1 MRTLITGI
9 RRLAKRARRV
19 DTLQWAAVDS
29 YADLLG
35 AARPSIIWLA
45 HPTALKPNDR
55 LLFAELAN
63 EEVRAEHFREQP
75 QPAGIGL
82 GCLEDAVVSGA
93 SLVGSTTTLYRLG
106 PAAPL
111 YIDQYLGQDPLS
123 NGPPVG
129 SRRLQRRTS
138 RNVSGL
144 SVLLTHWNS
153 GVYGHWLLEGMPKL
167 LLLRRIAAHL
177 PAFRIVLPR
186 SLPDWVARWIELVL
200 PEAALECY
208 DERKEY
214 LRCEK
219 LLIPTV
225 VMHPEHF
232 FHPLLSSLLD
242 ELCRS
247 TAAPASDRR
256 RLFVTRVAASRYRKL
271 ANQSQIEEIAAQEGL
286 TLFTPE
292 RLSIAEQVRAF
303 TSADLVVGEFGSAMH
318 GTLFSPSH
326 TKVLCLNWINGM
338 QSRIAQLKRQD
349 VGYILPSDGV
359 AVKYVPGAAP
369 VDYHIDEQAFRR
381 CLRQLA
387 H

>member
-9 RRLAKRARRV
+9 LRVAKRARSI
-19 DTLQWAAVDS
+19 DTLHWAAVDS
-29 YADLLG
+29 YADLLS

-45 HPTALKPNDR
+45 RPAALKPNDH

-75 QPAGIGL
+75 QPAGVGL
-82 GCLEDAVVSGA
+82 GCLKDAVVSGA
-93 SLVGSTTTLYRLG
+93 SLVGSTTALYRLG

-111 YIDQYLGQDPLS
+111 YVDQQLSQEPLS

-129 SRRLQRRTS
+129 NRRLLRR
-138 RNVSGL
+138 RKRHVSGL

-167 LLLRRIAAHL
+167 LLLRQTAAHL
-177 PAFRIVLPR
+177 PTFRIVLPR
-186 SLPDWVARWIELVL
+186 ALPDWVTRWIELVL
-200 PEAALECY
+200 PDVVIERY

-247 TAAPASDRR
+247 TSPLASERR
-256 RLFVTRVAASRYRKL
+256 KLFVTRVAASRYRKL

-286 TLFTPE
+286 TLFAPE

-303 TSADLVVGEFGSAMH
+303 ASADLVVGEFGSAMH

-338 QSRIAQLKRQD
+338 QSRIAQLKGQD

-369 VDYHIDEQAFRR
+369 VDYPIDAQAFRR